1 MNYFSGGD
9 DAGSLK
15 FNAVPTGGEIV
26 RTAVP
31 LDPATKSVY
40 SLVLEATSDTTNT
53 GTTTIVV
60 TVGGSCGACGSG
72 SGAQAITSAAS
83 ILASLLGFM
92 LYQFV

>member
-15 FNAVPTGGEIV
+15 FNAVPVGGEIV

-31 LDPATKSVY
+31 LDTATKSVY
-40 SLVLEATSDTTNT
+40 SLVLEARDTTNT
-53 GTTTIVV
+53 GSTTIVV
-60 TVGGSCGACGSG
+60 TVGGVCGACG